1 MTEPEATLKD
11 IWTLLCRMDRDIN
24 ERFDRIEHQLVAFDG
39 RLVALAARLS
49 AIGEKIS
56 AIDIP

>member
-11 IWTLLCRMDRDIN
+11 VWTLLCSMDRCLN
-24 ERFDRIEHQLVAFDG
+24 ERFDRIECQLVAFDG
-39 RLVALAARLS
+39 RPVALTARLS
-49 AIGEKIS
+49 AVAEKIS